1 VTLTL
6 PSLEG
11 INCGLPKLPAADPV
25 SRNYP
30 DATIHAPISDLY
42 RVAKRAAPHAWL
54 TVSSTTELYWR
65 NPPDTQD
72 YARAVDFYDVHV
84 QAAS

>member
-30 DATIHAPISDLY
+30 DATVHPPISDLY
-42 RVAKRAAPHAWL
+42 RVAKRAAPQAWL
-54 TVSSTTELYWR
+54 TVSGTTELYWR
-65 NPPDTQD
+65 NPSDPQE
-72 YARAVDFYDVHV
+72 YATAVDSYDVHV
-84 QAAS
+84 EAAS

>member
-1 VTLTL
+1 MTSTL
-6 PSLEG
+6 PPFEG
-11 INCGLPKLPAADPV
+11 INCGLPKPPTADTV
-25 SRNYP
+25 SRSYP
-30 DATIHAPISDLY
+30 DATVHAWISDLY
-42 RVAKRAAPHAWL
+42 RVARRAAPQAWL
-54 TVSSTTELYWR
+54 TVSGTTELYWR